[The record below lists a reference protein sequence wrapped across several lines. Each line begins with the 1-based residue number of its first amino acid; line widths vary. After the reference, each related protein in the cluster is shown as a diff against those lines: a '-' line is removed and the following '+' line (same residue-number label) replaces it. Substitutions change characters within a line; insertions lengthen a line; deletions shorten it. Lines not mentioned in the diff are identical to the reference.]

1 MRYLSIEKASINNGL
16 GIRCVL
22 WVSGCTHHCN
32 GCHNTCSW
40 DCNNGL
46 LFTDKEKLKI
56 LSYLEFPYVDGI
68 TFSGGDP
75 MSTFNRDCI
84 LAFAD
89 EIKSKLPDKNIWL
102 YTGYTIDEL
111 LSDNVDLH
119 NIDYLV
125 DGEYVDSLRDL
136 TLEFRGSSNQHIWKN
151 VNGTWELFR

>member
-1 MRYLSIEKASINNGL
+1 MRYLSIEKASISNGL

-22 WVSGCTHHCN
+22 WVSGCTHHCA

-40 DCNNGL
+40 DCNSGL
-46 LFTDKEKLKI
+46 LFTDNEKSKI
-56 LSYLEFPYVDGI
+56 LSYLALPYVDGI

-75 MSTFNRDCI
+75 MAIFNRDCV
-84 LAFAD
+84 LAFVD

-102 YTGYTIDEL
+102 YTGYTIEEL
-111 LSDNVDLH
+111 LKDNVDLH
-119 NIDYLV
+119 NVDYLV

-151 VNGTWELFR
+151 VNGMWELFR